1 MSIRIFPATAK
12 AVDEDTGTFTDRF
25 VTWLQNF
32 LAEFNSTTSDV
43 AALQKSLGVV
53 GTTLTV
59 SVADASVGGW
69 ATGVPKSVGSLLL
82 PAGAWLVAGEGHF
95 AGSVTGTDLLW
106 QLTTAIS
113 NGAPAFESVSGHSP
127 STCAGPAMP
136 SAASDIRSPMAPRV
150 LVSTV
155 PAPITVNAL
164 ARIAFTAGTPLAGCG
179 IRAVRLA

>member
-1 MSIRIFPATAK
+1 VSLQAFANKDVVEDGIFSRIVAK
-12 AVDEDTGTFTDRF
+12 FFERLTV
-25 VTWLQNF
+25 
-32 LAEFNSTTSDV
+32 EFN
-43 AALQKSLGVV
+43 ALQKTVAANGRDISQLEVI

-69 ATGVPKSVGSLLL
+69 VTGTPKNVGSLQL
-82 PAGAWLVAGEGHF
+82 PAGMWLVMGEGHF

-106 QLTTAIS
+106 QLSTTS
-113 NGAPAFESVSGHSP
+113 GAFESINGHSP

-150 LVSTV
+150 VASVAPNLTTV
-155 PAPITVNAL
+155 FAL